1 MNTMNDPSTA
11 PSPRVIAP
19 SFISFNP
26 QGLHIF
32 SEGQRPPA
40 IIAELASGTSLPITV
55 QWQIRTEGSETWE
68 NYLPEMI
75 MNSISAIILIGSVPK
90 TQEYRVMVSNSAG
103 SIISPA
109 VKFLYNHSSD
119 NT

>member
-1 MNTMNDPSTA
+1 MNITNDPAAA

-40 IIAELASGTSLPITV
+40 IFVELAPNTSLPITV

-68 NYLPEMI
+68 NYLPEMT
-75 MNSISAIILIGSVPK
+75 MDSISALNLLGGAPK
-90 TQEYRVMVSNSAG
+90 TQEYRVMVTNAAG
-103 SIISPA
+103 STISPA
-109 VKFLYNHSSD
+109 VKFLYNQGTSGV
-119 NT
+119 